1 MRITKKS
8 TLKLF
13 WEKNAYKDSEKPLK
27 AWHDEVK
34 KAEWENY
41 NELKTDFPDASI
53 VGNDRVVFN
62 IKGNQYRLIVKIDF
76 KFKRIFIRFIG
87 THKQYNKVNAK
98 EV

>member
-1 MRITKKS
+1 MHIIKKS

-13 WEKNAYKDSEKPLK
+13 WEKKPYQDSERPLRF
-27 AWHDEVK
+27 WYNEVK
-34 KAEWENY
+34 KATWENY

-62 IKGNQYRLIVKIDF
+62 IKGNDYLLIVKMIF
-76 KFKRIFIRFIG
+76 KFGKVFIRFIG
-87 THKQYNKVNAK
+87 THKQYDKVNAS